1 MAWKKSAVK
10 KIYTEASLYEYALGA
25 LGRSMRTVAELK
37 RLMRTRAAHQPDC
50 DALVE
55 AVTVRLK
62 QQHYLND
69 TSYASTYSR
78 SRRDNQKFGSMRVVQ
93 DLRARGVHPD
103 VIGKTVGE
111 TYAEVDEQKLARQF
125 AERKRLKQPTDQKQ
139 AARIFRMM
147 ARAGFSSRIIVQ
159 LLRGWRVED
168 ETISA
173 LEQEREMTELSP
185 MGEDES

>member
-1 MAWKKSAVK
+1 
-10 KIYTEASLYEYALGA
+10 
-25 LGRSMRTVAELK
+25 
-37 RLMRTRAAHQPDC
+37 
-50 DALVE
+50 
-55 AVTVRLK
+55 
-62 QQHYLND
+62 
-69 TSYASTYSR
+69 
-78 SRRDNQKFGSMRVVQ
+78 MRVVQ

-125 AERKRLKQPTDQKQ
+125 AERKRLKQPTDQKH

-159 LLRGWRVED
+159 LLRGWHVED

-173 LEQEREMTELSP
+173 LEQEREMTALSP
-185 MGEDES
+185 SGEDES